1 MVRSGAVLGPLSND
15 VGGGGEVPGP
25 LSIDVG
31 GRGGVQRFQNAA
43 PSGDIGLI
51 PFYRGTGTDDKGRTL
66 EEILAWNDD
75 RMEYVHD
82 FIQWIFPTDE
92 ASKFNRHAP
101 LLTADVVDVF
111 LRDPE
116 IRANLRRSFRRFL
129 AFLGLEIRA
138 TAQPMT
144 VDKAKNFN
152 RRVPTC
158 WQAFGFMG
166 NHNWL
171 RISRVLHCLGMV
183 QMEEE
188 QQAFMACLELLFQ
201 DGYPLDNAILHWRD
215 RARGCGARRRK
226 GNSSTSICAVC

>member
-1 MVRSGAVLGPLSND
+1 
-15 VGGGGEVPGP
+15 
-25 LSIDVG
+25 
-31 GRGGVQRFQNAA
+31 
-43 PSGDIGLI
+43 
-51 PFYRGTGTDDKGRTL
+51 
-66 EEILAWNDD
+66 
-75 RMEYVHD
+75 MEYVHD

-188 QQAFMACLELLFQ
+188 QQAFNCCSRTGTPWTMPFCIGGTAPG
-201 DGYPLDNAILHWRD
+201 DAAPGGG
-215 RARGCGARRRK
+215 RATPAPA
-226 GNSSTSICAVC
+226 SA